1 MKKNNSI
8 FLIPILLFISA
19 CAEKKIHLKKERTNS
34 FHSIP
39 LDAYESNNE
48 KNRVKSVLSS
58 DKSNNMRI
66 ILDGK
71 EYESALLKSI
81 LDTINGNYSFDIDNT
96 KKILKIKR
104 FN

>member
-1 MKKNNSI
+1 MKKNNSV

-19 CAEKKIHLKKERTNS
+19 CVEKKIHLIKERANT

-71 EYESALLKSI
+71 EYESDFLKSI
-81 LDTINGNYSFDIDNT
+81 LDTIKGNYSFDIDNT
-96 KKILKIKR
+96 NKILKIKR